1 MGARGKP
8 YTRPKDTS
16 YIRVALKDDTLGLG
30 AKSGVNLPPTG
41 LDAFQGLLGRLN
53 GKQEDELEKE
63 QRTRDDLR
71 RAVYTE
77 NKWGALRFVSG
88 GFLVGDKIE
97 EAVEDIPGTEI
108 SIPTEKEAP
117 ANPHAPQPDLEP
129 LITATDTDAKNMS
142 KKSKKPKK
150 SRKSGVRDLLGN
162 QRIGDERTTCDSD
175 PISPEREAREAMEAH
190 VENTDTSKEET
201 GKRAERAQRK
211 LDRRVRRE
219 QRRLRRLGKVD
230 SNTKA
235 SRTQDSARQFVTVD
249 AVQPRAPPKIQNS
262 GRPNVR
268 SRYVQQ
274 KKMALMDP
282 KALNEV

>member
-1 MGARGKP
+1 M
-8 YTRPKDTS
+8 
-16 YIRVALKDDTLGLG
+16 KDDTLGLG

-88 GFLVGDKIE
+88 GFLVGDRIK
-97 EAVEDIPGTEI
+97 EAVEDIPTTETPI
-108 SIPTEKEAP
+108 SAGKKALEAP
-117 ANPHAPQPDLEP
+117 QVLQSVLEP
-129 LITATDTDAKNMS
+129 LITATDTDVKKSS

-150 SRKSGVRDLLGN
+150 RRKSGVEELLGN
-162 QRIGDERTTCDSD
+162 QSIKDESYTCDSD
-175 PISPEREAREAMEAH
+175 SVLLEPKATEAMEAH
-190 VENTDTSKEET
+190 MENSDTSKNET
-201 GKRAERAQRK
+201 GKTAEKAQRK
-211 LDRRVRRE
+211 LARRVRRE
-219 QRRLRRLGKVD
+219 ERQLRRLEKAAGKVY
-230 SNTKA
+230 SNTE
-235 SRTQDSARQFVTVD
+235 TFMIEDSAAEVVPVD
-249 AVQPRAPPKIQNS
+249 VVQTSVPSKIQNS

-282 KALNEV
+282 KALNEVGNRC

>member
-1 MGARGKP
+1 MGLGGGRKRTKLSHDPNNTTWSRSSDGYGQRLLQSKGWTPGASLGARGKP

-175 PISPEREAREAMEAH
+175 PISPEREAREAMEAMEAH
-190 VENTDTSKEET
+190 VENTDTSKGEK
-201 GKRAERAQRK
+201 GKSAQRVQRK
-211 LDRRVRRE
+211 LDRR
-219 QRRLRRLGKVD
+219 
-230 SNTKA
+230 
-235 SRTQDSARQFVTVD
+235 
-249 AVQPRAPPKIQNS
+249 
-262 GRPNVR
+262 
-268 SRYVQQ
+268 Q

-282 KALNEV
+282 KALNEILMIKV